1 MSRVYLLRHAEVEP
15 PWRGLLL
22 RRTDA
27 PADAAG
33 VQRFARIGQ
42 MLRERGVKT
51 VFTSPLLR
59 ARACAEALGLA
70 GHVIP
75 GLAEL
80 DFGEW
85 EGKSFRDVPRAVH
98 LYEDPSSVQIPGGE
112 SFEWFATRVR
122 EAINAILVREP
133 NGPSAVVSHGV
144 VNRVILA
151 EAMGLAHKRMFR
163 IAQDPG
169 CINLID
175 YGAGWR
181 CVRLLNARTL

>member
-1 MSRVYLLRHAEVEP
+1 MSRVYLLRHAEVET

-22 RRTDA
+22 GRTDA
-27 PADAAG
+27 PPDAAG
-33 VQRFARIGQ
+33 VQRFVRLGQ
-42 MLRERGVKT
+42 MLRERGVKN

-59 ARACAEALGLA
+59 AKACADAIGA
-70 GHVIP
+70 ASHVIP
-75 GLAEL
+75 GLAEI

-85 EGKSFRDVPRAVH
+85 EGKSFRDVPRAVS
-98 LYEDPSSVQIPGGE
+98 LYEDPSSTQIPGGE
-112 SFEWFATRVR
+112 AFDWFATRVR
-122 EAINAILVREP
+122 EAINSILVRETER
-133 NGPSAVVSHGV
+133 PSAVVSHGV

-169 CINLID
+169 CINLVD

>member
-1 MSRVYLLRHAEVEP
+1 MSRVYLLRHAEVEA

-22 RRTDA
+22 GRTDA
-27 PADAAG
+27 PPDATG

-42 MLRERGVKT
+42 LLRERGVGAA
-51 VFTSPLLR
+51 FTSPLLR
-59 ARACAEALGLA
+59 ARACADALGFEA
-70 GHVIP
+70 HVIP
-75 GLAEL
+75 GLAEI

-85 EGKSFRDVPRAVH
+85 EGKSFRDVPRAVS
-98 LYEDPSSVQIPGGE
+98 LYEDPASAQIPGGE

-122 EAINAILVREP
+122 EAIHAILLREP
-133 NGPSAVVSHGV
+133 ERPTAVVSHGV

-169 CINLID
+169 CINLVD